1 MRSVAAGGMM
11 VLVLA
16 GCCGRD
22 ERLAA
27 VALEASRQQAEQN
40 LRMAQSQREV
50 AAGARQLVEADAR
63 ARQEMAELHRGV
75 AGQQSEVGRQRDRLD
90 DERRALGAER
100 RRESLLGPVIGSA
113 ATVLACLLPLVICV
127 LVLWPRP
134 DHPEAA
140 ELTALL
146 VEDLA
151 ASRPRLLGRSAG
163 SDRPDPE
170 YRSVNLPGPD
180 SGRSEEPPPDD
191 LPLPESP
198 G

>member
-22 ERLAA
+22 ERLAV
-27 VALEASRQQAEQN
+27 VALESSRQQAEQN

-75 AGQQSEVGRQRDRLD
+75 ASQQSEVGRQRDRLD

-134 DHPEAA
+134 DPPEAA

-151 ASRPRLLGRSAG
+151 ASRPRLLGRPAG

-170 YRSVNLPGPD
+170 YRSVNLP
-180 SGRSEEPPPDD
+180 
-191 LPLPESP
+191 
-198 G
+198 